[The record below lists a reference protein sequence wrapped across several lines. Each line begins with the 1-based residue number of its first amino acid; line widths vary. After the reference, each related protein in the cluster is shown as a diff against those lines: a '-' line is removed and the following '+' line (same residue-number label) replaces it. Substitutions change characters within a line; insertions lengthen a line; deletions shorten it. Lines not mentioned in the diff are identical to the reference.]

1 MALLLVVALVAGL
14 GALDL
19 RFMVAQGK
27 SLSAFNTPIGNILAC
42 LRSAPPNA
50 LVLATEKENP
60 YSDLRHGLCVY
71 NPQGL
76 ESQPLVARS
85 LGEGDHV
92 LARAF
97 GPRTPFHLVV
107 DQGVPRLIPFVPR
120 VPYLSPPMRDY
131 PACTGQR
138 VPGGVPGDEPQQVA
152 KAGRDKAEA
161 LAFGVFHT
169 VIPGTFVV
177 DFDLLISNAPPDQLA
192 VTLDVSVNRGRTS
205 LIRHYLTGDVDR
217 VVSLPVSVKQLDI
230 VEPRVFYA
238 GVGDVIFRGA
248 RLRELPPA
256 TSPRR

>member
-1 MALLLVVALVAGL
+1 M
-14 GALDL
+14 
-19 RFMVAQGK
+19 
-27 SLSAFNTPIGNILAC
+27 
-42 LRSAPPNA
+42 
-50 LVLATEKENP
+50 
-60 YSDLRHGLCVY
+60 
-71 NPQGL
+71 
-76 ESQPLVARS
+76 
-85 LGEGDHV
+85 
-92 LARAF
+92 
-97 GPRTPFHLVV
+97 
-107 DQGVPRLIPFVPR
+107 PRLIPFVPR

-192 VTLDVSVNRGRTS
+192 VTLDVSVNRGRMS

-217 VVSLPVSVKQLDI
+217 VVSLPVNVKQLDI